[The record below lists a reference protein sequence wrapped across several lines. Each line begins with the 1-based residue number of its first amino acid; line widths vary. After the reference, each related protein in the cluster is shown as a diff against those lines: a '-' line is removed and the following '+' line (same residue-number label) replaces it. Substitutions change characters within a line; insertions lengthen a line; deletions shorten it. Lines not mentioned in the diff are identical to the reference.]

1 MIQKYGKRSLFP
13 SQNRWR
19 ISCTLEVTATKT
31 RVGSK
36 RQNGWGGAGAC
47 LQQSTGE
54 RRGTPWTGSQSITG
68 QHRDTRDKQPSTHP
82 FTPKGN

>member
-1 MIQKYGKRSLFP
+1 MIQKYGKRPLFP

-36 RQNGWGGAGAC
+36 RQNGSRITRREPTYSRGELANS
-47 LQQSTGE
+47 LQKTSGWE
-54 RRGTPWTGSQSITG
+54 SHPG
-68 QHRDTRDKQPSTHP
+68 PSC
-82 FTPKGN
+82 